1 MQKPIVLGNG
11 IVAEAVLRG
20 LHGTAEHYTHVTDLQ
35 DPVVVQDSFDGLYK
49 PVLFNREGLSRY
61 YHGVTPLNEFSKYM
75 GLDQT
80 QPEETDCNIVPFR
93 VPRPS
98 IRKPRGLD
106 IEELQHVKNEKIYA
120 CLSVVGNLV
129 LHTSLT
135 GDDQVWRIGDHIC
148 ATVGYCNF
156 QREYAPKLSRYGVV
170 HPVINIADK
179 MQISFRPRVDDKLFD
194 LIMTNGLAGK
204 LKKISLEKLR
214 AAAYL
219 KLGFDLFKALDYECF
234 VQFNMRNAYEFQQSK
249 ISLSRD
255 FKEKLEGLYDEAI
268 NRVCLKEVIPFREAK
283 FYSGIHL
290 SSDLHASVSTPQFL
304 DTSLASSERH
314 PTLAACNEVR
324 NLI

>member
-11 IVAEAVLRG
+11 IVAETVLKGLRG
-20 LHGTAEHYTHVTDLQ
+20 SAEHYTHVTDLQ
-35 DPVVVQDSFDGLYK
+35 DPVILQDSFDGLYN

-61 YHGVTPLNEFSKYM
+61 YHGVTPLDEFLKFI

-80 QPEETDCNIVPFR
+80 LSKSPDFNIVPFR

-98 IRKPRGLD
+98 VRKPRGINL
-106 IEELQHVKNEKIYA
+106 EKLQQVQNKEIYA

-135 GDDQVWRIGDHIC
+135 GDDQVWRVGDHIC
-148 ATVGYCNF
+148 ATVGYCDF
-156 QREYAPKLSRYGVV
+156 QSKYAPKLTRYGVV
-170 HPVINIADK
+170 HPVMNIADK
-179 MQISFRPRVDDKLFD
+179 MQIGFRPRVDEKLFD
-194 LIMTNGLAGK
+194 LIMTSGLAAK

-219 KLGFDLFKALDYECF
+219 KLGFDFSKALDYECF

-249 ISLSRD
+249 ISLARG
-255 FKEKLEGLYDEAI
+255 FKERLEKLYDEAI
-268 NRVCLKEVIPFREAK
+268 SRVCLKKVIPYSEAK

-290 SSDLHASVSTPQFL
+290 SSDLHTSISAPRFL

-324 NLI
+324 SAI